1 MEYLMIPRP
10 GFREEVLEHYNLIKD
25 CSDEEL
31 IDSYN
36 RQAEIGIVGVYKQAI
51 HLLAMRLLFK
61 ERFDYSPIVIK
72 DQVVISLSGKVTAQD
87 LYERKNIR

>member
-25 CSDEEL
+25 YSDEEL
-31 IDSYN
+31 VERYN
-36 RQAEIGIVGVYKQAI
+36 RQVDIGIVGVYKQAI

-61 ERFDYSPIVIK
+61 ERFDYSPIIIK
-72 DQVVISLSGKVTAQD
+72 DQIVISLSGRVTVQD
-87 LYERKNIR
+87 LYERRNDV